1 MMLDELNLSA
11 HNSLRGLRGKGE
23 VPFFHYSPQVHN
35 PVSYDVSSIESM
47 TCVWTQTHAHTHTHT

>member
-23 VPFFHYSPQVHN
+23 VPFLHSSPQVHN